1 MSIDVNETK
10 LVNFAMA
17 NKARR
22 KIINFLANCDRC
34 FEEIEGIT
42 GKGNLEFHLKILQEA
57 GLIELEEGNV
67 KLSEYGKSFLKGQK
81 ENTTEEMKDLSQAKP
96 VEIAEIRQLLPCIAD
111 SSKFRVI
118 ANMTPPLSK
127 ILKILE
133 PIFPRGNYSDA

>member
-1 MSIDVNETK
+1 MSGGTSETK

-67 KLSEYGKSFLKGQK
+67 KLSEYGKSFLSCDINGCRPAGKCFDHFG
-81 ENTTEEMKDLSQAKP
+81 
-96 VEIAEIRQLLPCIAD
+96 
-111 SSKFRVI
+111 F
-118 ANMTPPLSK
+118 
-127 ILKILE
+127 
-133 PIFPRGNYSDA
+133 PIDQ